1 MVSFTTGNRQLNMNL
16 RYKDFFIDFL
26 ACLIPG
32 FVFLVLSVTIITST
46 IYLFFKF
53 IPYSGN
59 TELFFSIEKL
69 SELRN
74 IIYFPFWIHVSI
86 LILSYMFGFFLYRQ
100 DPKNPDHVSY
110 LRNRKI
116 VKGYNEWV
124 VKNTEGLSP
133 KEVQFPYCNL
143 SAYLSSRGFDYDKDT
158 INWDCEREDNTKKTT
173 GKNQKNRSKAFINK
187 LKMRISFF
195 SPEVLSTIIKN
206 EAHIRFSSSMWY
218 GFTVIIKLLYGAI
231 LLLIVYANLILHNS
245 NISLLNCFLIN
256 LVNAV
261 IILFSMIAIRKKY
274 YDNKIYDQDHKHE
287 ESFIDEQSL
296 KLTKIYRM
304 HDIVPFFSLIAITSV
319 FYICIVL
326 NLFQSQ
332 DYAYLLLTNACLL
345 SIIAFFVFYT
355 KQKIEMS
362 FHYQRVREIIYV
374 IEVANL
380 ANVLKDSDIQNL
392 LAKKEPYKAIAQQS
406 H

>member
-1 MVSFTTGNRQLNMNL
+1 
-16 RYKDFFIDFL
+16 
-26 ACLIPG
+26 
-32 FVFLVLSVTIITST
+32 
-46 IYLFFKF
+46 
-53 IPYSGN
+53 
-59 TELFFSIEKL
+59 
-69 SELRN
+69 
-74 IIYFPFWIHVSI
+74 
-86 LILSYMFGFFLYRQ
+86 
-100 DPKNPDHVSY
+100 
-110 LRNRKI
+110 
-116 VKGYNEWV
+116 
-124 VKNTEGLSP
+124 
-133 KEVQFPYCNL
+133 
-143 SAYLSSRGFDYDKDT
+143 
-158 INWDCEREDNTKKTT
+158 
-173 GKNQKNRSKAFINK
+173 
-187 LKMRISFF
+187 
-195 SPEVLSTIIKN
+195 
-206 EAHIRFSSSMWY
+206 MWY

-256 LVNAV
+256 IVNAV

-304 HDIVPFFSLIAITSV
+304 HDIVPLFSLIAITSV
-319 FYICIVL
+319 FYICIVF